1 MGFNKRWV
9 VLDRCIDALK
19 EGKLKQYYGKSD
31 MLHFE
36 DDTSVLIHDLYC
48 QGKSDEEILII
59 FYCKMTDSF
68 TFLFFFDPNVN
79 YNSKLYELSCD
90 EYLLYKLVL
99 SVKIESSEIFLDD
112 IRF

>member
-19 EGKLKQYYGKSD
+19 KGNLKQYYGKSD

-36 DDTSVLIHDLYC
+36 DDTSAFIHDLYC

-59 FYCKMTDSF
+59 INQLNTEE
-68 TFLFFFDPNVN
+68 TTNEVH
-79 YNSKLYELSCD
+79 
-90 EYLLYKLVL
+90 
-99 SVKIESSEIFLDD
+99 
-112 IRF
+112 

>member
-19 EGKLKQYYGKSD
+19 KGNLKQYYGKSD

-36 DDTSVLIHDLYC
+36 DELSSLIHDLYC

-59 FYCKMTDSF
+59 INKNLNTEE
-68 TFLFFFDPNVN
+68 TTNEVH
-79 YNSKLYELSCD
+79 
-90 EYLLYKLVL
+90 
-99 SVKIESSEIFLDD
+99 
-112 IRF
+112 

>member
-19 EGKLKQYYGKSD
+19 KGNLKQYYGKSD

-36 DDTSVLIHDLYC
+36 DELSSLIHDLYC

-59 FYCKMTDSF
+59 INQNLNTEE
-68 TFLFFFDPNVN
+68 TTNEVH
-79 YNSKLYELSCD
+79 
-90 EYLLYKLVL
+90 
-99 SVKIESSEIFLDD
+99 
-112 IRF
+112 

>member
-59 FYCKMTDSF
+59 INQIGIYQGYRCSTIHIIISI
-68 TFLFFFDPNVN
+68 N
-79 YNSKLYELSCD
+79 
-90 EYLLYKLVL
+90 
-99 SVKIESSEIFLDD
+99 
-112 IRF
+112 

>member
-19 EGKLKQYYGKSD
+19 RGNLKQYYGKSD

-36 DDTSVLIHDLYC
+36 DELSSLIHDLYC

-59 FYCKMTDSF
+59 INQNLNTEE
-68 TFLFFFDPNVN
+68 TTNEVH
-79 YNSKLYELSCD
+79 
-90 EYLLYKLVL
+90 
-99 SVKIESSEIFLDD
+99 
-112 IRF
+112 